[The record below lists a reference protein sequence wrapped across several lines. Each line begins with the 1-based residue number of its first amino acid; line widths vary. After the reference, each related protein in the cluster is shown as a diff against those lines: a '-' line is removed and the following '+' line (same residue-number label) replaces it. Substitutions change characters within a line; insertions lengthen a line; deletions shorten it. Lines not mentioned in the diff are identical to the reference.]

1 MIRRLA
7 IAAMAVLL
15 VGTLN
20 GCSLSVGDD
29 AYCVPLVKVAP
40 RHAHPGGRIK
50 VWTND
55 RCRAPVPTGG
65 WVIGAAPDGAGA
77 DPVVSVT
84 VHPRA
89 DGRFSTTLEL
99 PADMAA
105 GDAHAGIWNWD
116 YSRCKDTGASCAG
129 PMGSFRVASH

>member
-15 VGTLN
+15 AATLN
-20 GCSLSVGDD
+20 GCSLSAADG
-29 AYCVPLVKVAP
+29 ASCVPRVKVAP
-40 RHAHPGGRIK
+40 HRAHPGGHIK

-55 RCRAPVPTGG
+55 RCRVPVPAGG
-65 WVIGAAPDGAGA
+65 WLIGAAPDGAGP
-77 DPVVSVT
+77 DPVASVR

-89 DGRFSTTLEL
+89 DGRFSATLEL

-105 GDAHAGIWNWD
+105 GDAHAGIWN
-116 YSRCKDTGASCAG
+116 
-129 PMGSFRVASH
+129 

>member
-7 IAAMAVLL
+7 IATIAVLL
-15 VGTLN
+15 AGTLN
-20 GCSLSVGDD
+20 GCSLSAGGD
-29 AYCVPLVKVAP
+29 AYCVPMVKVAP
-40 RHAHPGGRIK
+40 RHAHPGDRIT

-55 RCRAPVPTGG
+55 RCRVPVPPGG
-65 WVIGAAPDGAGA
+65 WMVGAAPDGAGP
-77 DPVVSVT
+77 DPVVSVM
-84 VHPRA
+84 VRPRA
-89 DGRFSTTLEL
+89 DGRFSTSLEL

-129 PMGSFRVASH
+129 PMGSFRVASR